1 MTEARLRVQNPAY
14 RLAFFKD
21 MKRTII
27 LLSALFGL
35 VFSAAAY
42 EKGDA
47 RFTQKDVENFQ
58 EVMDLLAPDRELP
71 MSELVI
77 KVAKHFLGT
86 PYVAGTLEIEPE
98 RLTINTRETDC
109 ILFVEMCLAMSLTA
123 KDAEPTFEKYVDN
136 LRRLRYRNG
145 KVDGYASRLH
155 YTSEWIIQGE
165 TRGIFHEV
173 SRQCG
178 GSVLDQK
185 FNFMSNHPASYKQLK
200 DNPKNV
206 AKIRIAEQNLETWD
220 YWYIPKADLPRCIQN
235 IKTGDIIG
243 FNSST
248 PGLDIAHVA
257 YAYWEGDT
265 LTFIHASMSEKKVVI
280 NKTPLVEYTNGI
292 KGHNGLRVVRLR

>member
-1 MTEARLRVQNPAY
+1 
-14 RLAFFKD
+14 

-200 DNPKNV
+200 DNPKAV

-220 YWYIPKADLPRCIQN
+220 YWYIPKADLPRCIKN

-265 LTFIHASMSEKKVVI
+265 LTFIHASMSDKKVII

-292 KGHNGLRVVRLR
+292 KGHNGLRVVRLY

>member
-1 MTEARLRVQNPAY
+1 MKQILILVCTLFAFVQ
-14 RLAFFKD
+14 
-21 MKRTII
+21 
-27 LLSALFGL
+27 G
-35 VFSAAAY
+35 AAAF

-58 EVMDLLAPDRELP
+58 EVMNLLAPDRDLP

-98 RLTINTRETDC
+98 RLTVNTRETDC
-109 ILFVEMCLAMSLTA
+109 ILFVEMCLAMSLTV
-123 KDAEPTFEKYVDN
+123 KEAEPTFEKYVDN
-136 LRRLRYRNG
+136 LRQLRYRNG

-165 TRGIFHEV
+165 TRGLFQEV

-185 FNFMSNHPASYKQLK
+185 FNFMSTHPASYKQLK
-200 DNPKNV
+200 DNPKAV

-220 YWYIPKADLPRCIQN
+220 YWYIPKADLPECIKN

-265 LTFIHASMSEKKVVI
+265 LTFIHASYTEKKVVI
-280 NKTPLVEYTNGI
+280 NKTPLVPYTNGI
-292 KGHNGLRVVRLR
+292 KGHNGLRVIRLK

>member
-1 MTEARLRVQNPAY
+1 
-14 RLAFFKD
+14 
-21 MKRTII
+21 MKRI
-27 LLSALFGL
+27 LILVCTLF
-35 VFSAAAY
+35 VFVQGAAAF

-58 EVMDLLAPDRELP
+58 EVMNLLAPDRDLP

-98 RLTINTRETDC
+98 RLTVNTRETDC

-123 KDAEPTFEKYVDN
+123 KEAEPTFEKYVDN
-136 LRRLRYRNG
+136 LRQLRYRNG

-165 TRGIFHEV
+165 TRGIFQEV

-185 FNFMSNHPASYKQLK
+185 FNFMSTHPASYKQLK
-200 DNPKNV
+200 DNPKAV

-220 YWYIPKADLPRCIQN
+220 YWYIPKADLPECIKN

-265 LTFIHASMSEKKVVI
+265 LTFIHASYTEKKVVI
-280 NKTPLVEYTNGI
+280 NKTPLVPYTNGI
-292 KGHNGLRVVRLR
+292 KGHNGLRVIRLK

>member
-1 MTEARLRVQNPAY
+1 MKQILILVCTLFAFVQ
-14 RLAFFKD
+14 
-21 MKRTII
+21 
-27 LLSALFGL
+27 G
-35 VFSAAAY
+35 AAAF

-47 RFTQKDVENFQ
+47 RFTQKDVENVQ
-58 EVMDLLAPDRELP
+58 DVMNLLAPDRDLP

-98 RLTINTRETDC
+98 RLTVNTRETDC

-123 KDAEPTFEKYVDN
+123 KEAEPTFEKYVDN
-136 LRRLRYRNG
+136 LRQLRYRNG

-165 TRGIFHEV
+165 TRGIFQEV

-185 FNFMSNHPASYKQLK
+185 FNFMSTHPASYKQLK
-200 DNPKNV
+200 DNPKAV

-220 YWYIPKADLPRCIQN
+220 YWYIPKADLPECIKN

-265 LTFIHASMSEKKVVI
+265 LTFIHASYTDKKVVI
-280 NKTPLVEYTNGI
+280 NKTPLVPYTNGI
-292 KGHNGLRVVRLR
+292 KGHNGLRVIRLK

>member
-1 MTEARLRVQNPAY
+1 
-14 RLAFFKD
+14 

-47 RFTQKDVENFQ
+47 RFTQKDMENFQ
-58 EVMDLLAPDRELP
+58 EVMNLLASDRELP

-98 RLTINTRETDC
+98 RLTVNTRETDC
-109 ILFVEMCLAMSLTA
+109 ILFVEMCLAMSLTV
-123 KDAEPTFEKYVDN
+123 KEAEPTFEKYVDN
-136 LRRLRYRNG
+136 LRQLRYRNG

-165 TRGIFHEV
+165 TRGLFQEV

-185 FNFMSNHPASYKQLK
+185 FNFMSTHPASYKQLK
-200 DNPKNV
+200 DNPKAV

-220 YWYIPKADLPRCIQN
+220 YWYIPKADLPKCIKN

-265 LTFIHASMSEKKVVI
+265 LTFIHASYTEKKVVI
-280 NKTPLVEYTNGI
+280 NKTPLVPYTNGI
-292 KGHNGLRVVRLR
+292 KGHNGLRVIRLK

>member
-1 MTEARLRVQNPAY
+1 
-14 RLAFFKD
+14 

-98 RLTINTRETDC
+98 RLTVNTRETDC

-165 TRGIFHEV
+165 TRGIFHEM

-200 DNPKNV
+200 DNPKAV

-220 YWYIPKADLPRCIQN
+220 YWYIPKADLPRCIKN

-265 LTFIHASMSEKKVVI
+265 LTFIHASMSDKKVVI

>member
-1 MTEARLRVQNPAY
+1 MKQILILVCTLFAFVQ
-14 RLAFFKD
+14 
-21 MKRTII
+21 
-27 LLSALFGL
+27 G
-35 VFSAAAY
+35 AAAF

-58 EVMDLLAPDRELP
+58 EVMNLLAPDRELP

-77 KVAKHFLGT
+77 KVAKHFIGT

-98 RLTINTRETDC
+98 RLTVNTRETDC

-123 KDAEPTFEKYVDN
+123 KEAEPTFEKYVDN
-136 LRRLRYRNG
+136 LRQLRYRNG
-145 KVDGYASRLH
+145 KVDGYTSRLH

-200 DNPKNV
+200 DNPKAV

-220 YWYIPKADLPRCIQN
+220 YWYIPKADLPKCIKN

-265 LTFIHASMSEKKVVI
+265 LTFIHASMSDKKVVI

-292 KGHNGLRVVRLR
+292 KGHNGLRVVRLY

>member
-1 MTEARLRVQNPAY
+1 
-14 RLAFFKD
+14 
-21 MKRTII
+21 MKRIVI
-27 LLSALFGL
+27 LVTALFGL
-35 VFSAAAY
+35 TLGAAAY

-58 EVMDLLAPDRELP
+58 EVMDLVAGDRDLP
-71 MSELVI
+71 MAELVI

-98 RLTINTRETDC
+98 RLTVNTRETDC

-123 KDAEPTFEKYVDN
+123 KEAEPTFEKYVDN
-136 LRRLRYRNG
+136 LRQLRYRNG

-165 TRGIFHEV
+165 TRGIFQDV

-185 FNFMSNHPASYKQLK
+185 FNFMSTHPASYKQLK
-200 DNPKNV
+200 DNPKAV

-220 YWYIPKADLPRCIQN
+220 YWYIPKADLPECIKN

-265 LTFIHASMSEKKVVI
+265 LTFIHASYTEKKVVI
-280 NKTPLVEYTNGI
+280 NKTPLVPYTNGI
-292 KGHNGLRVVRLR
+292 KGHNGLRVIRLK

>member
-1 MTEARLRVQNPAY
+1 MKQILILVCTLFAFVQ
-14 RLAFFKD
+14 
-21 MKRTII
+21 
-27 LLSALFGL
+27 G
-35 VFSAAAY
+35 AAAF

-58 EVMDLLAPDRELP
+58 EVMNLLAPDRDLP

-98 RLTINTRETDC
+98 RLTVNTRETDC

-123 KDAEPTFEKYVDN
+123 KEAEPTFEKYVDN
-136 LRRLRYRNG
+136 LRQLRYRNG
-145 KVDGYASRLH
+145 KVDGYTSRLH

-200 DNPKNV
+200 DNPKAV

-220 YWYIPKADLPRCIQN
+220 YWYIPKADLPKCIKN

-265 LTFIHASMSEKKVVI
+265 LTFIHASYTDKKVVI
-280 NKTPLVEYTNGI
+280 NKTPLVPYTNGI
-292 KGHNGLRVVRLR
+292 KGHNGLRVIRLK

>member
-1 MTEARLRVQNPAY
+1 
-14 RLAFFKD
+14 

-98 RLTINTRETDC
+98 RLTVNTRETDC

-200 DNPKNV
+200 DNPKAV

-220 YWYIPKADLPRCIQN
+220 YWYIPKSDLPKCIKN

-265 LTFIHASMSEKKVVI
+265 LTFIHASMSDKKVVI

-292 KGHNGLRVVRLR
+292 KGHNGLRVVRLY

>member
-1 MTEARLRVQNPAY
+1 
-14 RLAFFKD
+14 

-200 DNPKNV
+200 DNPKAV

-220 YWYIPKADLPRCIQN
+220 YWYIPKADLPRCIKN

-265 LTFIHASMSEKKVVI
+265 LTFIHASMSDKKVVI

-292 KGHNGLRVVRLR
+292 KGHNGLRVVRLY

>member
-1 MTEARLRVQNPAY
+1 
-14 RLAFFKD
+14 

-58 EVMDLLAPDRELP
+58 EVMNLLAPDRELP

-200 DNPKNV
+200 DNPKAV

-265 LTFIHASMSEKKVVI
+265 LTFIHASMSDKKVVI

-292 KGHNGLRVVRLR
+292 KGHNGLRVVRLY

>member
-1 MTEARLRVQNPAY
+1 
-14 RLAFFKD
+14 

-200 DNPKNV
+200 DNPKAV

-265 LTFIHASMSEKKVVI
+265 LTFIHASMSDKKVVI

>member
-1 MTEARLRVQNPAY
+1 MKQILILVCTLFAFVQ
-14 RLAFFKD
+14 
-21 MKRTII
+21 
-27 LLSALFGL
+27 G
-35 VFSAAAY
+35 AAAF

-58 EVMDLLAPDRELP
+58 EVMNLLAPDRDLP

-98 RLTINTRETDC
+98 RLTVNTRETDC

-123 KDAEPTFEKYVDN
+123 KEAEPTFEKYVDN
-136 LRRLRYRNG
+136 LRQLRYRNG

-165 TRGIFHEV
+165 TRGLFQEV

-185 FNFMSNHPASYKQLK
+185 FNFMSTHPASYKQLK
-200 DNPKNV
+200 DNPKAV

-220 YWYIPKADLPRCIQN
+220 YWYIPKADLPECIKN

-265 LTFIHASMSEKKVVI
+265 RTFIHASYTEKKVVI
-280 NKTPLVEYTNGI
+280 NKTPLVPYTNGI
-292 KGHNGLRVVRLR
+292 KGHNGLRVIRLK

>member
-1 MTEARLRVQNPAY
+1 
-14 RLAFFKD
+14 

-98 RLTINTRETDC
+98 RLTVNTRETDC

-165 TRGIFHEV
+165 TRGIFHEM

-200 DNPKNV
+200 DNPKAV

-265 LTFIHASMSEKKVVI
+265 LTFIHASMSDKKVVI